1 MSSDLFAV
9 GTLFLMYDSSIL
21 HEVVSMIKLFVI
33 LFFEEFEHLYIGCVI
48 VDVGHVLRVGG
59 WHVYSSIMHG

>member
-1 MSSDLFAV
+1 MAQYF
-9 GTLFLMYDSSIL
+9 

-33 LFFEEFEHLYIGCVI
+33 LFFEEFKHFYMGCVI

-59 WHVYSSIMHG
+59 